1 MPSFCLY
8 FVTKFFLMVLTCY
21 FSFLTIYL
29 PLHLLPSAL
38 PSHHSA
44 KAVSGKS
51 HQETR
56 WPNPLTSFS
65 PHLSSP
71 FYTTWL
77 NEYLPSIFLSSLVVE
92 TLFPLVLQ
100 SSGPFTSSFSAHLLD
115 AGALRGAILSVRA
128 PVSPFFALS
137 RSASSVVIHLP
148 WTPTC
153 GCFLPSSVLQTSV
166 PAAYWTPPLWLPRLV
181 GIFQWQVIGR

>member
-1 MPSFCLY
+1 
-8 FVTKFFLMVLTCY
+8 MVLTCY

-51 HQETR
+51 YQETR

-71 FYTTWL
+71 FYTTWH

-100 SSGPFTSSFSAHLLD
+100 SSGPFTSSFSARLLD

-153 GCFLPSSVLQTSV
+153 GCFPPSSVLQTSV